1 MAAVG
6 SKICLQ
12 NNLASDSKTLASS
25 ALWRSCSPSAAT
37 HWACVPFDSVPA
49 SLHVH
54 KTSNQ
59 HCWRITAL
67 QEFHRWVHCT
77 ARRAR
82 CISSGARRVSQR
94 VDRASH
100 GSVIAHRTGS
110 VASQRNRSHPLR
122 KQHHCSRLE
131 QLYAVGAAQTSQAVQ
146 RCSAEPADFSQ
157 DASRRP
163 RAPRSRW
170 APRPFT
176 QMIRKRRLERMFC

>member
-6 SKICLQ
+6 SKICLK
-12 NNLASDSKTLASS
+12 NSLASDSKTLASS

-77 ARRAR
+77 AGKRIAGRRLLAVDAR
-82 CISSGARRVSQR
+82 FKSSS
-94 VDRASH
+94 
-100 GSVIAHRTGS
+100 
-110 VASQRNRSHPLR
+110 
-122 KQHHCSRLE
+122 E
-131 QLYAVGAAQTSQAVQ
+131 
-146 RCSAEPADFSQ
+146 RCSQSPIHVTSRCSDVAQRRGRAVKFRAAESSLHTQ
-157 DASRRP
+157 DAAAAIKSWPTSPTPATSRGK
-163 RAPRSRW
+163 
-170 APRPFT
+170 
-176 QMIRKRRLERMFC
+176 MD